1 MDYKTRQEILE
12 ADYRQQYSEWIESL
26 PGSQLAAV
34 KELDAALLE
43 AHTEKPSYSPDYS
56 FVNNIEEDSSQLTFI
71 SGELFDEPKEQM
83 EAINLEERV
92 LLRESIVAMIMNLE
106 AADDV
111 GFAIGIACV
120 ALGVSDNSG
129 NTIEY
134 ELAER
139 YDKPVK
145 TILQLAYYFLD
156 DTNIANVSERA
167 ALRRLVH
174 QLAQTGNP
182 ALSLD
187 VLKIATR
194 IASCGESQSEVA
206 RRHGVS
212 RQAVH
217 KRRKRL
223 IGALGLRG

>member
-1 MDYKTRQEILE
+1 MDYKTRQEILDAE
-12 ADYRQQYSEWIESL
+12 YREKYSQWVSSL
-26 PGSQLAAV
+26 SGE
-34 KELDAALLE
+34 ELDLLRLTGSGIDE
-43 AHTEKPSYSPDYS
+43 PHIEKPSYSPDYS
-56 FVNNIEEDSSQLTFI
+56 FMDNIEEDSSQLSFI
-71 SGELFDEPKEQM
+71 SGELFDEPDE
-83 EAINLEERV
+83 EVDSEYLEERV
-92 LLRESIVAMIMNLE
+92 LLRESIVSMVMNLE
-106 AADDV
+106 ASEDV

-120 ALGVSDNSG
+120 ALGVRG
-129 NTIEY
+129 NDGQTVEY
-134 ELAER
+134 EIAEK
-139 YDKPVK
+139 YGK
-145 TILQLAYYFLD
+145 TVDTIIQMARFFLE
-156 DTNIANVSERA
+156 DTNISNVSERA
-167 ALRRLVH
+167 ALRSLVQ

>member
-12 ADYRQQYSEWIESL
+12 SEYREEYSRWIGSL
-26 PGSQLAAV
+26 SDE
-34 KELDAALLE
+34 ELDRLRLMGSGIEE

-56 FVNNIEEDSSQLTFI
+56 FMDNIEEDSSQLTFI
-71 SGELFDEPKEQM
+71 SGELFDEPE
-83 EAINLEERV
+83 EEVDSEYLEERV
-92 LLRESIVAMIMNLE
+92 LLRESIVSMVMNLE
-106 AADDV
+106 SSEDV
-111 GFAIGIACV
+111 GLAIGIACV
-120 ALGVSDNSG
+120 ALGVRGSDG
-129 NTIEY
+129 QTVEY
-134 ELAER
+134 EIAEK
-139 YDKPVK
+139 YGKPVD
-145 TILQLAYYFLD
+145 TIIQMARFFLE
-156 DTNIANVSERA
+156 DTNISNVSERA
-167 ALRRLVH
+167 ALRSLVQ